1 MNKIVRDC
9 TNLSLR
15 NCLIADGY
23 LGSNTFGIFITTL
36 SLRTTRENKQHG
48 QISADFEI
56 YLAGSPAIAV
66 AVLLSACSSTST
78 AVNMHSETHAVG
90 SGDLSS
96 LQASQD
102 EFETMVRNTDVKSRL
117 MDQYASWKGVRYR
130 LGGSTRKG
138 IDCSAFVQRTFREQ
152 FGLELPRSTSE
163 QQETGKSISRA
174 QLRTGDL
181 VLFRAGSTGRHVG
194 IYLGNNQFVHASTS
208 SGVTISSMDEPYWK
222 SATMKRVES

>member
-1 MNKIVRDC
+1 MVK
-9 TNLSLR
+9 SQPFLR
-15 NCLIADGY
+15 YILR
-23 LGSNTFGIFITTL
+23 GI
-36 SLRTTRENKQHG
+36 
-48 QISADFEI
+48 
-56 YLAGSPAIAV
+56 PAIAV
-66 AVLLSACSSTST
+66 AVLLSACSTSNT
-78 AVNMHSETHAVG
+78 AKNMHPETHAVPED
-90 SGDLSS
+90 SSS

-102 EFETMVRNTDVKSRL
+102 EFETMVRNLDVKSRL

-163 QQETGKSISRA
+163 QQDSGKSISRS

-194 IYLGNNQFVHASTS
+194 IYIGNNQFVHASTS

-222 SATMKRVES
+222 KRYNEARRVLSRS